1 MSSSHSKYDLFTR
14 FVRVAKALSSGNRLE
29 LLEYLA
35 QDERSVKALAT
46 VSGLTVA
53 NTSQH
58 LQQLRQAGLV
68 ESSKVGLKVFYRLSG
83 DDVLALLN
91 CLRGVAE
98 RRLADVEQLVTTYLT
113 VKDKL
118 EPLPASMFIA

>member
-1 MSSSHSKYDLFTR
+1 M
-14 FVRVAKALSSGNRLE
+14 
-29 LLEYLA
+29 
-35 QDERSVKALAT
+35 
-46 VSGLTVA
+46 
-53 NTSQH
+53 
-58 LQQLRQAGLV
+58 

-83 DDVLALLN
+83 DGVLALLD